1 MDIQGNPCALKG
13 GTALRFA
20 IDLPRPSTDLDF
32 EGDNRIELRKSL
44 KRALQRAFP
53 QERYRIGRDW
63 GLRGMVAIRTRPQ
76 ERAEATR
83 VMIDYRL
90 TGTFI
95 GMPAETPLD
104 ETVMRGGMRIYETR
118 ELVRRKLQTIT
129 GASPRVLPRDVYDAG
144 WLATTHPE
152 LIRHDDRKKLK
163 QWLKET
169 IENGLVE
176 TRKND
181 LTNDVVTG
189 RISAD
194 RIWNAVNRGISR
206 LETTRAHDQSRD
218 EHMDT
223 GGSSMTKPPIKPS
236 DGSTAN
242 PPKAPSSAR
251 DYLASLEQ
259 KPKGP
264 SYTR

>member
-1 MDIQGNPCALKG
+1 MDTQGNPCALKG

-20 IDLPRPSTDLDF
+20 IGLPRPSTDLDF
-32 EGDNRIELRKSL
+32 EGDNRVELRKSL

-53 QERYRIGRDW
+53 RERYRIGRDW
-63 GLRGMVAIRTRPQ
+63 GLRGMVAIRTQPQ

-104 ETVMRGGMRIYETR
+104 EDGDARRNKDIRNQRADKAQTADHYRRISTR
-118 ELVRRKLQTIT
+118 PAARRIRRRLAGNDTSGT
-129 GASPRVLPRDVYDAG
+129 DPPRRQ
-144 WLATTHPE
+144 
-152 LIRHDDRKKLK
+152 KKLK

-223 GGSSMTKPPIKPS
+223 GGLSMTKPPIKPS

>member
-1 MDIQGNPCALKG
+1 
-13 GTALRFA
+13 
-20 IDLPRPSTDLDF
+20 
-32 EGDNRIELRKSL
+32 
-44 KRALQRAFP
+44 
-53 QERYRIGRDW
+53 
-63 GLRGMVAIRTRPQ
+63 MVAIRTRPQ
-76 ERAEATR
+76 ERAEATK

-95 GMPAETPLD
+95 GMPAETPL
-104 ETVMRGGMRIYETR
+104 EKTVMRGGMRIYETR

-129 GASPRVLPRDVYDAG
+129 GESPRVLPRDVYDAG

-152 LIRHDDRKKLK
+152 LIRHDDRRKLK

-169 IENGLVE
+169 IKNGLVE

-223 GGSSMTKPPIKPS
+223 AGHRRPNHQSSPA
-236 DGSTAN
+236 TAASRSRRKRRAR
-242 PPKAPSSAR
+242 PVTTSRHSSRSPKDHHTHADRSQEIP
-251 DYLASLEQ
+251 
-259 KPKGP
+259 
-264 SYTR
+264 